1 MTDTLAPTTLSR
13 RGVLAG
19 AAGLGRRDR
28 GLGGTFDLWLAPSA
42 QAGEPVRF
50 TLNR

>member
-19 AAGLGRRDR
+19 AAGLAALGGP
-28 GLGGTFDLWLAPSA
+28 GLGAADRAREIRPMIWRGSTP
-42 QAGEPVRF
+42 
-50 TLNR
+50 